1 MNAGN
6 DRANDR
12 EFPERPWVGVG
23 VVVCQGE
30 RVLLVRRG
38 KAPRMGQWGIPGGAQ
53 HVGETL
59 FEAAAREVREETGL
73 VVTPTAVITALDA
86 ISRDPDGRARYHYT
100 LVEVLAE
107 CPAGDPLAAD
117 DAMDAR
123 WATLEEAR
131 ALIEWDETLRVI
143 GLGQA
148 LRVGHL

>member
-1 MNAGN
+1 MSPAD
-6 DRANDR
+6 DRADDR
-12 EFPERPWVGVG
+12 EFPDRPWVGVG
-23 VVVCQGE
+23 IVVWQGE

-38 KAPRMGQWGIPGGAQ
+38 KAPRLGQWGIPGGAQ
-53 HVGETL
+53 HIGETL
-59 FEAAAREVREETGL
+59 FEAAAREVMEETGL
-73 VVTPTAVITALDA
+73 TVSPRAVITALDA

-107 CPAGDPLAAD
+107 CDAREPVAGD

-148 LRVGHL
+148 LREGCP